1 LLDGEG
7 LETWSRQ
14 ELGPYLGYLPQ
25 DVQLFDG
32 SVAAN
37 IARFGSIDPEKVIRA
52 ARMAGVHDMILRL
65 PNGYETPVG
74 EVGNYLSGGQRQRVG
89 LARAIYGEPSLI
101 VLDEPNANLDDVG
114 ERALTQ
120 AIQDLKAL
128 GKTIILITH
137 RPNILGITDR
147 ILVMQQGAMQVYGPR
162 DDVLAFMSP
171 KPQPK
176 QAA

>member
-1 LLDGEG
+1 
-7 LETWSRQ
+7 
-14 ELGPYLGYLPQ
+14 
-25 DVQLFDG
+25 
-32 SVAAN
+32 
-37 IARFGSIDPEKVIRA
+37 
-52 ARMAGVHDMILRL
+52 M
-65 PNGYETPVG
+65 G

-171 KPQPK
+171 KPWPK